1 MIIRLTSAKK
11 MTFSVV
17 QKCFEKEGD
26 LNVTTASEA
35 PAALDVGHVEAAS
48 HLLLKRW
55 YDNMIRHIFIFES

>member
-1 MIIRLTSAKK
+1 MIIRLASAKK